1 MDITVIL
8 TSVLMLTSFIC
19 LSSFLENSDTMTPI
33 VITVLLLS
41 VAAVSPGSIH
51 RYGKNK
57 IEPVSVKIEKEN
69 ANVKPGLNLTHG
81 DIMGHMGDEEGILRN
96 ALLCPRGGCK
106 WPKTG
111 DEAIIPYE
119 ISRAFTKRQRTT
131 IEKALRDFSFGE
143 RTTCI
148 RFVRKTETDRN
159 YLSFISDS
167 GCWSY
172 LGQTGGRQ
180 LISLQRDR
188 CVHKNIVQHQ
198 ALHALGFHHEQVR
211 SDRDDYVIIN
221 YENIIQGAEQHFQ
234 IAPTNN
240 LGTPY
245 DYHSVMHFDAYAYSK
260 NGKQTIIAKNRF
272 ITNFGRAKEM
282 SDNDYARVN
291 RLYECCE

>member
-1 MDITVIL
+1 MGLPENT
-8 TSVLMLTSFIC
+8 
-19 LSSFLENSDTMTPI
+19 ENSDTMTPI

-41 VAAVSPGSIH
+41 VAAVSPCSIH
-51 RYGKNK
+51 VHGTKK
-57 IEPVSVKIEKEN
+57 LESVSVKIAKAN
-69 ANVKPGLNLTHG
+69 ANVKRGLNLTHG
-81 DIMGHMGDEEGILRN
+81 DIMGHMGGGEGILRN
-96 ALLCPRGGCK
+96 ALPCPSGGCK

-111 DEAIIPYE
+111 NRVIIPYE
-119 ISRAFTKRQRTT
+119 ISRAFTKQQRTT

-143 RTTCI
+143 RTTCV
-148 RFVRKTETDRN
+148 RFVRKTETDIN
-159 YLSFISDS
+159 YLSFVSQT
-167 GCWSY
+167 GCWSH

-188 CVHKNIVQHQ
+188 CVRKNIVQHQ

-221 YENIIQGAEQHFQ
+221 YKNIIQGAEHYFQ
-234 IAPTNN
+234 IVPTNN

-260 NGKQTIIAKNRF
+260 NKQQTIIAKNKF
-272 ITNFGRAKEM
+272 ITKFGRATEM